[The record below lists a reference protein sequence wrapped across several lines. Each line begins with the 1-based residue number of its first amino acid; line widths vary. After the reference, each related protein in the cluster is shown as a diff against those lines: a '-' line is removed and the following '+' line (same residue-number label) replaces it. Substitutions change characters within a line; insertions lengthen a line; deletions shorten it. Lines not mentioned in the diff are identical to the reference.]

1 MKRAIS
7 TAALVLIPFVL
18 GWVGACIRVQ
28 HQASERLAHMEERHA
43 EAIASVR
50 QRIYGANYFHQKGIS
65 PEDDSRLEQFKP
77 VDSKGSIIMSYVG
90 GLGGADVHLQIH
102 ANGDIFVNDH
112 GVSRKVVT
120 LDQERCTNFFM
131 QVITSGLLNC
141 SDAVIELKRD
151 LARPDSTTHRYDAP
165 DTELHIQ
172 IPELDVDQRIAIEAQ
187 VEVRNFPDII
197 EYQLAASLE
206 KEILSFIPKDDPYW
220 K

>member
-1 MKRAIS
+1 
-7 TAALVLIPFVL
+7 
-18 GWVGACIRVQ
+18 
-28 HQASERLAHMEERHA
+28 MEERHA
-43 EAIASVR
+43 GAIASVR
-50 QRIYGANYFHQKGIS
+50 QRIYGSNYFHQKGIS
-65 PEDDSRLEQFKP
+65 PEDDRRLEQFKP
-77 VDSKGSIIMSYVG
+77 ADSEGSIIMSCVG
-90 GLGGADVHLQIH
+90 SLGGADVHLQIR
-102 ANGDIFVNDH
+102 ADGDIFVNDH

-141 SDAVIELKRD
+141 SDAVIEIKRD

-165 DTELHIQ
+165 DTEFHIQ
-172 IPELDVDQRIAIEAQ
+172 IPELDVDNRIAIEAQ
-187 VEVRNFPDII
+187 VELRNFPDII